1 MYAYAPNGKTI
12 ASSKE
17 TCPGSCA
24 IEEGTFRR
32 QPDGSIVGE
41 NNDGTAFDYDA
52 QVEFEI
58 NGQTIFLDEDGD
70 EWPACAIV
78 LIEHELGSQDDDE
91 DEDGADATLPADL
104 VAEAKDR
111 LKAWKAE
118 IAAERRARRYV
129 IEQPDTGFRQAS
141 SFTAE
146 EKKALRPVAETI
158 AMLDGNAFFGLQRG
172 DDGDDVHYEQYLG
185 EAHALVEANG
195 AWSALTSMARQ
206 GQPLPDDIR
215 IAGTVPVRS
224 IGDHRIVD
232 LVDSPTVI
240 LSLSGI
246 EWDVTSEDDVEGPH
260 GQTLTPLLPTE
271 LYVGVPA
278 DWEAEGLLVDLLS
291 DRYGFLIKSM
301 YSNQVVDDK
310 GDPVL

>member
-17 TCPGSCA
+17 TCPGWCA
-24 IEEGTFRR
+24 IAEGTFRR
-32 QPDGSIVGE
+32 QADGSIVGE
-41 NNDGTAFDYDA
+41 NHDGTSFDYDA

-58 NGQTIFLDEDGD
+58 NGQTIFLDEDGE

-78 LIEHELGSQDDDE
+78 LVENELGSDDDE
-91 DEDGADATLPADL
+91 DEDGADAVLPPEL
-104 VAEAKDR
+104 VAEALAR
-111 LKAWKAE
+111 LKEWKAE
-118 IAAERRARRYV
+118 IAAERRASRYV
-129 IEQPDTGFRQAS
+129 IEQPDTGFRRAS
-141 SFTAE
+141 SFTPE

-215 IAGTVPVRS
+215 IAGTVPIRM
-224 IGDHRIVD
+224 IGEDRIVD
-232 LVDSPTVI
+232 LVDSPSVI

-246 EWDVTSEDDVEGPH
+246 EWDVTSEDDVEGPQ

-271 LYVGVPA
+271 LYVGVPS
-278 DWEAEGLLVDLLS
+278 DWESEGLLVDLLS